1 MKGLQTIMYYTRYY
15 TEQYSGKTKK
25 FLRNINN
32 R

>member
-1 MKGLQTIMYYTRYY
+1 MYYTRYY

-32 R
+32 RWEWNEVC